1 MERTNNNKLI
11 AEFMGLPLVPCSIG
25 TENGIVYEGY
35 QHPKGGMPFTA
46 DGLQYKYSWDWL
58 MPVVQK
64 VSSLC
69 DEPCELDNMKHALLT
84 VDIESVY
91 DDVVE
96 FIKEHNK
103 YICGSCG
110 DHVNEVVFNEDA
122 DVDEC
127 TNCIQ

>member
-1 MERTNNNKLI
+1 MNDNKLI

-58 MPVVQK
+58 MPVVEKCLTTGDRQHY
-64 VSSLC
+64 VIN
-69 DEPCELDNMKHALLT
+69 DALLT
-84 VDIESVY
+84 CNIEEVY
-91 DDVVE
+91 KAVVE
-96 FIKEHNK
+96 FINEHNK

-127 TNCIQ
+127 TNCTK